1 MKKDEYR
8 FKVKSGWHINIKLE
22 ADDLQDAVRRFKRYY
37 KREFNGII
45 EKI

>member
-1 MKKDEYR
+1 MKRNEYR
-8 FKVKSGWHINIKLE
+8 FIFEGWHINIMLE

>member
-1 MKKDEYR
+1 MKEEYR
-8 FKVKSGWHINIKLE
+8 FKFDSGWHIDILLE
-22 ADDLQDAVRRFKRYY
+22 ADDLADAKRRFKKRY